1 MSQCHSDG
9 SRLAGR
15 GWNYVNNAKFFT
27 TSEMV
32 ARTHSYVE
40 HDEVVGLSYP
50 RRRRFGKRN
59 FQLSK
64 MKFGRH
70 FAVQA
75 MPGVRWNINI
85 KRQQHKGAPRDFT
98 RDYHTGMHVF
108 RCCSSTCAVRVFWSV
123 FKRNETQFL
132 ISAFRIQHRARL
144 GLVRRYLGYV
154 VIGASCFFF
163 RWGLG
168 RRFNMKRN
176 VH

>member
-1 MSQCHSDG
+1 MLSVCFRGLDNVAMSLWRKSP
-9 SRLAGR
+9 AGR

-40 HDEVVGLSYP
+40 HDEVVGLSYQ

-75 MPGVRWNINI
+75 KPGVRWNINI

-98 RDYHTGMHVF
+98 RDYHTTIRACTFFDVVAALVPYVCF
-108 RCCSSTCAVRVFWSV
+108 EAFSNET
-123 FKRNETQFL
+123 KRNFWFL
-132 ISAFRIQHRARL
+132 
-144 GLVRRYLGYV
+144 
-154 VIGASCFFF
+154 
-163 RWGLG
+163 
-168 RRFNMKRN
+168 RF
-176 VH
+176 VFSIAHV